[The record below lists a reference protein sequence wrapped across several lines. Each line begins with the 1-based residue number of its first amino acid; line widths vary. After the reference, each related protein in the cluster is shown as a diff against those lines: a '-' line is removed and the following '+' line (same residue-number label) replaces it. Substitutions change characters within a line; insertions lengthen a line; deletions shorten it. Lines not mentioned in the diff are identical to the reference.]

1 VAVRAAVRFVAVGL
15 VVGVEH
21 RQERVSTGIDQGP
34 VKMSPE
40 CAIAPV
46 LNLDDLVLTLHQ
58 FAVPVSH
65 QSVKPRF
72 STQLFM
78 NGLRTG
84 YMPGAD
90 VWPVRE

>member
-1 VAVRAAVRFVAVGL
+1 
-15 VVGVEH
+15 
-21 RQERVSTGIDQGP
+21 
-34 VKMSPE
+34 MSPE

-46 LNLDDLVLTLHQ
+46 LNLDDLVLNLHQ

-78 NGLRTG
+78 
-84 YMPGAD
+84 PGAD